1 MTGFD
6 RRHLLA
12 GATGLLLAPAGAS
25 VAQTSPEAATTAG
38 RVHGAVVEGVN
49 VFKGVRYGATTEG
62 RRFMPPLPASPW
74 AGVAPALDYAAQSPQ
89 LQAGDGG
96 GLYRSWANPRPLSED
111 CLFLNVWTR
120 GLRDRRKR
128 PVMVWF
134 HGGGFSTGSG
144 GSRGYDGVRL
154 CQRGDVVVVT
164 VNHRLNAFG
173 YGYLR
178 ELGGPDMADSGNAG
192 DLDMVLSLQWV
203 RDNIAEFGGDPG
215 NVTIFGESGGGQ
227 KVSTLMAMPA
237 AAGLFHRAIVQSGP
251 TLAVLSPS
259 EATGNTR
266 KLAAACGLAPDQA
279 AQLRTL
285 AMERIVEGIRQARA
299 DFRPVMDGRSLPR
312 HPFDPDAPPVS
323 RNVPLLIGTT
333 KDEMAGLL
341 GAGDASAW
349 TLTWDAL
356 PQKAAPY
363 LTGMDAAKTIADLRR
378 LYPAAKPSDLYFTIT
393 TVRSMRK
400 SSIEQ
405 AERKAA
411 QGAAPA
417 FMYLLNWET
426 PVDGGKWKSP
436 HALDIALMFDNV
448 ATSTSMCGTSPDA
461 QKLADAMS
469 AAWIRFART
478 GRPGWPAYRPDSRAT
493 MVFDVNSRV
502 VNDPNREERL
512 MFAAAPAMRR
522 LVA

>member
-1 MTGFD
+1 MMKLN

-12 GATGLLLAPAGAS
+12 GTTGLLLTPEGVS
-25 VAQTSPEAATTAG
+25 LAQTPPEAATTVG
-38 RVHGAVVEGVN
+38 RVRGAVVEGVS

-74 AGVAPALDYAAQSPQ
+74 TGVAPALDYAAQSPQ

-96 GLYRSWANPRPLSED
+96 GLYRSWANPRVHSED

-120 GLRDRRKR
+120 GLRDGRKR

-134 HGGGFSTGSG
+134 HGGAFSTGSG
-144 GSRGYDGVRL
+144 ASHGYDGVRL

-173 YGYLR
+173 YGYLG
-178 ELGGPDMADSGNAG
+178 ELGPPEMADSGNAG
-192 DLDMVLSLQWV
+192 DLDMILSLRWV
-203 RDNIAEFGGDPG
+203 RSNIAEFGGDPG
-215 NVTIFGESGGGQ
+215 NVTIFGESGGGM

-237 AAGLFHRAIVQSGP
+237 AAGLFHRAVVQSGP
-251 TLAVLSPS
+251 ELSVLSPS
-259 EATGNTR
+259 EATANMR
-266 KLAAACGLAPDQA
+266 ELVAACGLVPEQA
-279 AQLRTL
+279 AQLRT
-285 AMERIVEGIRQARA
+285 MPMDRIIDGMRAARP

-312 HPFDPDAPPVS
+312 HPFAPDAPPTS
-323 RNVPLLIGTT
+323 RDVPLLIGTN

-341 GAGDASAW
+341 GAGDPSAW
-349 TLTWDAL
+349 ALTWEGL

-363 LTGMDAAKTIADLRR
+363 LAGLDAARAIADLRR
-378 LYPAAKPSDLYFTIT
+378 LYPAAKPSDIYFTIT
-393 TVRSMRK
+393 TVRTMRK

-411 QGAAPA
+411 QGGAPA

-436 HALDIALMFDNV
+436 HALDIALMFNNV
-448 ATSTSMCGTSPDA
+448 AKSASMCGTGPDP

-469 AAWIRFART
+469 SAWIRFART
-478 GRPGWPAYRPDSRAT
+478 GNPGWPAYRADSRAT

-502 VNDPNREERL
+502 ANDPNREERL
-512 MFAAAPAMRR
+512 MFAPLPERR
-522 LVA
+522 RI

>member
-1 MTGFD
+1 M
-6 RRHLLA
+6 
-12 GATGLLLAPAGAS
+12 
-25 VAQTSPEAATTAG
+25 
-38 RVHGAVVEGVN
+38 
-49 VFKGVRYGATTEG
+49 
-62 RRFMPPLPASPW
+62 
-74 AGVAPALDYAAQSPQ
+74 
-89 LQAGDGG
+89 
-96 GLYRSWANPRPLSED
+96 
-111 CLFLNVWTR
+111 
-120 GLRDRRKR
+120 
-128 PVMVWF
+128 
-134 HGGGFSTGSG
+134 
-144 GSRGYDGVRL
+144 RL

-173 YGYLR
+173 YGYLG
-178 ELGGPDMADSGNAG
+178 ELGGAEMADSGNSG

-251 TLAVLSPS
+251 TLAVLSQA
-259 EATGNTR
+259 EATENTR
-266 KLAAACGLAPDQA
+266 KLAAACGLAPDQTS
-279 AQLRTL
+279 QLRTL
-285 AMERIVEGIRQARA
+285 PMERLVEGIRQARA

-341 GAGDASAW
+341 GAGDPSAW

-363 LTGMDAAKTIADLRR
+363 LAGMDAAKAIADLRR
-378 LYPAAKPSDLYFTIT
+378 LYPAAKPSDIYFTIT

-400 SSIEQ
+400 TSIEQ
-405 AERKAA
+405 AERKAV

-448 ATSTSMCGTSPDA
+448 ATSASMCGTSPEA

-469 AAWIRFART
+469 TAWIRFART
-478 GRPGWPAYRPDSRAT
+478 GSPGWPAYRPDSRAT
-493 MVFDVNSRV
+493 MVFNVKSRV

-512 MFAAAPAMRR
+512 MFAAAPALRR

>member
-1 MTGFD
+1 MTSLN
-6 RRHLLA
+6 RRRLLA
-12 GATGLLLAPAGAS
+12 SAATLLAASAGSAL
-25 VAQTSPEAATTAG
+25 AQARPEASTKAG
-38 RVHGAVVEGVN
+38 RVRGAVVDGVHT
-49 VFKGVRYGATTEG
+49 FKGVRYGASTEG
-62 RRFMPPLPASPW
+62 RRFMPPMPAAPW
-74 AGVAPALDYAAQSPQ
+74 TGVADALDYAAQSPQ
-89 LQAGDGG
+89 LQGGDGG

-120 GLRDRRKR
+120 GLRDGKKR

-144 GSRGYDGVRL
+144 SSRGYDGVRL

-173 YGYLR
+173 YGYLG
-178 ELGGPDMADSGNAG
+178 ELGGPEMADSGNAG

-215 NVTIFGESGGGQ
+215 NVLIFGESGGGG

-237 AAGLFHRAIVQSGP
+237 AGGLFHKAVVQSGP
-251 TLAVLSPS
+251 TLTVLNPS
-259 EATGNTR
+259 EATANMG
-266 KLAAACGLAPDQA
+266 KLLAACGLAPDQA

-285 AMERIVEGIRQARA
+285 PMERIVEAMAQARA
-299 DFRPVMDGRSLPR
+299 DFRPVMDGRALPR
-312 HPFDPDAPPVS
+312 HPFDPDAPAVS

-333 KDEMAGLL
+333 KDEMAGLQ
-341 GAGDASAW
+341 GASDPTTW
-349 TLTWDAL
+349 TLTWETL

-363 LTGMDAAKTIADLRR
+363 LAGLDSAKAIADLRR
-378 LYPAAKPSDLYFTIT
+378 LYPAAKPSDIYFTIT
-393 TVRSMRK
+393 TVRTMRK
-400 SSIEQ
+400 GSIEQ

-411 QGAAPA
+411 QGGAPA

-448 ATSTSMCGTSPDA
+448 PNSASMTGTSPEA
-461 QKLADAMS
+461 QTVADAMS
-469 AAWIRFART
+469 NAWIRFART
-478 GRPGWPAYRPDSRAT
+478 GDPGWASYRPDTRAT
-493 MVFDVNSRV
+493 MVFDVKSRV

-512 MFAAAPAMRR
+512 MFAAAPPMRR
-522 LVA
+522 L